1 MKKRYILAAVSMI
14 LAVVAVLFV
23 YDGVIEHERLLLALK
38 WSGLESIADNATE
51 LDVKSTGGPFSRSFS
66 VNFQTD
72 SEDLEAWLASDVIQ
86 AGELDILEDGR
97 ERYTLEP
104 QAGARVVELFVDRSS
119 GQVELLAS
127 WS

>member
-1 MKKRYILAAVSMI
+1 MKKRYILAVISML

-23 YDGVIEHERLLLALK
+23 YDGVIEHERLLLTLK
-38 WSGLESIADNATE
+38 WSGLESIAENATE

-66 VNFQTD
+66 VNFKAST
-72 SEDLEAWLASDVIQ
+72 EDLEAWLATEAIQ
-86 AGELDILEDGR
+86 AGELNVLEDGR
-97 ERYTLEP
+97 EQYILEP
-104 QAGARVVELFVDRSS
+104 KEGARLVELFVDRSS